1 MQAIDASEW
10 INDDALMDAL
20 SALSSLFAFL
30 PALAL
35 GAGMGFF
42 GGLFGIGGGIIAIP
56 LLVLAYG
63 MDQAM
68 AQGTALV
75 MMVPNL
81 LIGWWRYSQHHPV
94 PKGRALAIGLL
105 AMATTWLVA
114 HGATNLPSGVLRVI
128 FSLFLMGL
136 ALRLILQLRAPVITH
151 DVSAH
156 SRQNEPSLSPRW
168 LPLVGVVGGSSM
180 GLLGIGGGLV
190 ATPIFT
196 GLFRLRQTVAQS
208 LSLALVAPSS
218 VVALAGY
225 AGAHRVDWHMGLPL
239 ALSGMVTVSSG
250 VALAHRLPERR
261 MKTLF
266 AWMLLGAGVWLL
278 LGMFW
283 H

>member
-1 MQAIDASEW
+1 MLS
-10 INDDALMDAL
+10 L
-20 SALSSLFAFL
+20 SAFLAFL

-56 LLVLAYG
+56 LLVLGYG
-63 MDQAM
+63 MDQAL

-94 PKGRALAIGLL
+94 PKARALAIGLL
-105 AMATTWLVA
+105 AMGTTWVVA
-114 HGATNLPSGVLRVI
+114 RWAADLPSALLRVV
-128 FSLFLMGL
+128 FAVFLMAL
-136 ALRLILQLRAPVITH
+136 AVRLISQLRTPLPGAE
-151 DVSAH
+151 VSAH
-156 SRQNEPSLSPRW
+156 TQALSSPGVGLSPRW

-266 AWMLLGAGVWLL
+266 AWMLLGAGGWLL
-278 LGMFW
+278 LGMLW
-283 H
+283 R